1 MTEFRTMAIDEHGLP
16 QTLADLNPTRDHHGA
31 PDSTLQ
37 RMADWTDRTGQEL
50 SLSLTLVVSGGLISG
65 VVESAREFFTS
76 ISQKL
81 LQDVAEPEQCEQ
93 VAKRLAQL
101 FFDDTAQALGE
112 ELKAELD
119 ALDRGETPTPVTGL
133 SRTLMG
139 RYLYLKDSQFTAP
152 GHESIPLGHTRVLLS
167 QVAAW
172 SVGAR
177 TGSNAT

>member
-1 MTEFRTMAIDEHGLP
+1 MTIDEHGLP
-16 QTLADLNPTRDHHGA
+16 QTITDLSTTRHHHGA

-37 RMADWTDRTGQEL
+37 RMADWADRSGQEL
-50 SLSLTLVVSGGLISG
+50 SLSLTLVVSGGWISG

-76 ISQKL
+76 ISHEL
-81 LQDVAEPEQCEQ
+81 LQDVPGEAEQYEL

-101 FFDDTAQALGE
+101 FFDDTAQTLGD

-119 ALDRGETPTPVTGL
+119 ALERGETPTPGTGL

-139 RYLYLKDSQFTAP
+139 RYLYLKDAQFTAL
-152 GHESIPLGHTRVLLS
+152 GHESIPLGHTRVLVS

-177 TGSNAT
+177 TISNAT